1 MKTCLFLLML
11 SMAMPSY
18 ANYDMQIQMLDSQI
32 ASLQSD
38 LAAKQKALSDC
49 QSKLKTNK
57 VVGGVTMATTAAGVV
72 ANVKLNEK
80 LNSMSSGGGGGA
92 GRPADTR
99 SQEEKNCDSCAMFIE
114 AGISPL
120 PDECTGCA

>member
-1 MKTCLFLLML
+1 MKTCLFLLVL
-11 SMAMPSY
+11 IITMPSY
-18 ANYDMQIQMLDSQI
+18 ANSDMQIQMLDSQI
-32 ASLQSD
+32 ASLQKELSS
-38 LAAKQKALSDC
+38 KQKTLSDC

-57 VVGGVTMATTAAGVV
+57 VVGGVTMATTAVGVV
-72 ANVKLNEK
+72 ANAKLNEK

-92 GRPADTR
+92 SRPTDTR
-99 SQEEKNCDSCAMFIE
+99 SQEQKNCDSCTMFIE